1 MDKQI
6 VGYAYNGNYSSVRMN
21 DLLIYS
27 LTCMNLKVTMPNER
41 NQNNNKKD
49 RNYILHD
56 SIYMFSIVIS
66 VAVWEKGKGEC
77 VGMMTKHTRK
87 FPEVMDMF
95 TIFNVMKFS

>member
-1 MDKQI
+1 MKET
-6 VGYAYNGNYSSVRMN
+6 RTTTKKTET
-21 DLLIYS
+21 IYFMIPFICF
-27 LTCMNLKVTMPNER
+27 L
-41 NQNNNKKD
+41 
-49 RNYILHD
+49 
-56 SIYMFSIVIS
+56 S